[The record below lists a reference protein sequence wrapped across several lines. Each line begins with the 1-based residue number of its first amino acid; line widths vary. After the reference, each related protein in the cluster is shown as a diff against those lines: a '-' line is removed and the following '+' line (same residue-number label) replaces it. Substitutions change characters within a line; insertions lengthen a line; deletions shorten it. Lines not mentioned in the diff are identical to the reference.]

1 MSLLD
6 DKNDNIEKL
15 FEDYM
20 KDVKAQLGSEIRQ
33 QVMDNY
39 NDLLNRYMMALDQIG
54 MLKQHVRRL
63 EEGITQMRLDKYDD
77 SQVHLHIPSDLITD
91 ISIFKYELYDY

>member
-20 KDVKAQLGSEIRQ
+20 KDIKVQLGSEIRQ
-33 QVMDNY
+33 QVMDSY
-39 NDLLNRYMMALDQIG
+39 NDLYSRYIALKGQNDI
-54 MLKQHVRRL
+54 LRQHIKRL

-77 SQVHLHIPSDLITD
+77 SQVYLRIPSDLITD
-91 ISIFKYELYDY
+91 INIFKHELYL

>member
-20 KDVKAQLGSEIRQ
+20 KDIKEQLGSEIRQ

-39 NDLLNRYMMALDQIG
+39 NDLLNRYMIARGQIDT
-54 MLKQHVRRL
+54 LTRHVQRL

-91 ISIFKYELYDY
+91 INMFKHELYL

>member
-20 KDVKAQLGSEIRQ
+20 KDIKEQLGSEILQ

-39 NDLLNRYMMALDQIG
+39 NDLLNHYMIARGQIDI
-54 MLKQHVRRL
+54 LKQHVHRL
-63 EEGITQMRLDKYDD
+63 EEGITRMRLDKYDD
-77 SQVHLHIPSDLITD
+77 SQVFLHTPSDLITD
-91 ISIFKYELYDY
+91 INMFKHELYL

>member
-20 KDVKAQLGSEIRQ
+20 KDIKEQIGSEIRQ
-33 QVMDNY
+33 QVMDSY
-39 NDLLNRYMMALDQIG
+39 NDLYSRYLALKGQNDI
-54 MLKQHVRRL
+54 LRQHIKRL

-77 SQVHLHIPSDLITD
+77 SQVYLHIPSDLITD
-91 ISIFKYELYDY
+91 ISMFKHELDL

>member
-20 KDVKAQLGSEIRQ
+20 KDIKEQVKSEIYQ

-39 NDLLNRYMMALDQIG
+39 NDLLNRYMIARGQIDT
-54 MLKQHVRRL
+54 LTRHVQRL
-63 EEGITQMRLDKYDD
+63 EEGITRMRLDKYDD

-91 ISIFKYELYDY
+91 INMFKHELYL